1 MKITRADEL
10 ASIVCDKLCKYPL
23 MANSQEQLEE
33 ICEDCPLVQA
43 MLPEVRSDN
52 NRYERM
58 EGTPERFADTL
69 MQFQDGT
76 DLSPMY
82 CCKAECRK
90 MQEECEDFACTD
102 ERLRGCILEWLSGDD
117 AK

>member
-10 ASIVCDKLCKYPL
+10 CSIVCDKLCKYPL
-23 MANSQEQLEE
+23 MANSQKQLDE
-33 ICEDCPLVQA
+33 ICADCPLVQA

-58 EGTPERFADTL
+58 AGTPERFADTL
-69 MQFQDGT
+69 IQIQDGT
-76 DLSPMY
+76 DLSQMY

-90 MQEECEDFACTD
+90 KQNECEDFTCTD
-102 ERLRGCILEWLSGDD
+102 DMLRDCILEWMSVDEH
-117 AK
+117 K